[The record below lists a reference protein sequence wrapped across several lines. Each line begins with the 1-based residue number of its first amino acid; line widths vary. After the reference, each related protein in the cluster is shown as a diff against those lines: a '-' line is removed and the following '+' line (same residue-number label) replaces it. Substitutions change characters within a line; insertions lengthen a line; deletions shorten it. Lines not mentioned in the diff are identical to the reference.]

1 MMLSSNAL
9 SVIVAAAAV
18 ASGKVAKWK
27 SGRVAAKVS
36 CNLCNKSSR
45 QRVAVG
51 SKLRAAAAL
60 KNCCENSQE
69 KILSFPFLFFFFVF
83 VFCCS
88 TGHTL
93 RASGGQKLRLLQLTT
108 PLCYYVSR
116 TQDSDPFRV
125 RVGHQ
130 PSRGAHSVRLISRPC
145 FACSCCP
152 SAPALITPRAVAN
165 TFSNHKQNF
174 ISH

>member
-9 SVIVAAAAV
+9 SVIVAAV
-18 ASGKVAKWK
+18 ASGKVARWQ

-69 KILSFPFLFFFFVF
+69 KILSFPFWFFFCFLLQHRTHTARIGRAEVALIT
-83 VFCCS
+83 VNNAIMLLCEQDSGLRPLSS
-88 TGHTL
+88 TGWPP
-93 RASGGQKLRLLQLTT
+93 AE
-108 PLCYYVSR
+108 
-116 TQDSDPFRV
+116 
-125 RVGHQ
+125 

-152 SAPALITPRAVAN
+152 
-165 TFSNHKQNF
+165 
-174 ISH
+174 